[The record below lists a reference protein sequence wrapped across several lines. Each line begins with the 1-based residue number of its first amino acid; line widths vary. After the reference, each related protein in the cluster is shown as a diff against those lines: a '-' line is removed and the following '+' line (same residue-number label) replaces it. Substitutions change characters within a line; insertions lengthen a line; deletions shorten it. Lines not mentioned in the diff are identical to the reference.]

1 MARKKDL
8 NRREHRV
15 APTELPHDLLK
26 EPVRRRAWLL
36 EKALEAYPL
45 DRALELARAAEDF
58 ITQSRTD
65 PGDETSEPHIKTVAE
80 GRRSGLSISAEQR
93 EQVLQRLAEGATNA
107 ELAGPFG
114 LSRRQV
120 QGIRMGSSA
129 QIAARRGR
137 GE

>member
-1 MARKKDL
+1 MARKNDL

-36 EKALEAYPL
+36 EKALGAYPL

-80 GRRSGLSISAEQR
+80 GRRSGAINLRRTA
-93 EQVLQRLAEGATNA
+93 GAGTTT
-107 ELAGPFG
+107 
-114 LSRRQV
+114 
-120 QGIRMGSSA
+120 
-129 QIAARRGR
+129 ARRGGNER
-137 GE
+137 GIGWSIRFVATAGSRNPDGFLC